1 MRNSYECF
9 SRVATWCV
17 HSSAVGAFV
26 ASQEW
31 AIKEKDVNSVS
42 LNGEN
47 GLLMSFFLGGALDVP
62 DRSATVYRRMRR
74 PTHCCDVSCREW
86 KLFRVLS
93 RHPTHVSLKAKHIVS
108 QCNAKSRQRKKVQK
122 QEKKKKLLV
131 IISPRQSLDMPETRA
146 KKTTQESTKERR
158 NRRERSERKTARLLE
173 RKKQIT
179 GVCLRICVWRF
190 ETEKT
195 AWGWCDSDNKLDV
208 SLAARVLHWLMP
220 KTDFLELPLITSL
233 RATARVTS
241 SGSSAPPHRRTSS
254 DIAQ

>member
-1 MRNSYECF
+1 MLKKVKRRRIRFRDGPESNEKKKVEKCMRNSYECF

-93 RHPTHVSLKAKHIVS
+93 RHPTHVSIESKAYCFAM
-108 QCNAKSRQRKKVQK
+108 QCKKQAA
-122 QEKKKKLLV
+122 EK
-131 IISPRQSLDMPETRA
+131 
-146 KKTTQESTKERR
+146 STKT
-158 NRRERSERKTARLLE
+158 REE
-173 RKKQIT
+173 
-179 GVCLRICVWRF
+179 
-190 ETEKT
+190 EKNC
-195 AWGWCDSDNKLDV
+195 W
-208 SLAARVLHWLMP
+208 
-220 KTDFLELPLITSL
+220 
-233 RATARVTS
+233 
-241 SGSSAPPHRRTSS
+241 
-254 DIAQ
+254 